1 MHLRIDAN
9 DQEAKLAEQ
18 AALAEIHRLEKIY
31 SSYDSESELMQIR
44 RGVISTLSPEM
55 HTMVSLCQQW
65 QKELPMA
72 FSCRL
77 GSVIEAW
84 NEAEKKQERPDRKAI
99 RALARKA
106 LYSEYTLS
114 DAEIPKDFSWE
125 FSAIA
130 KGYIIDQA
138 IAQARKAAPA
148 ANALTLEIGGD
159 IRQWQK
165 PGSKAWAISLAN
177 PNQLDDSQQN
187 SLGNIQL
194 NNQAIA
200 YSGHQARSRKIG
212 RRQFSHILQARDGWP
227 RDFPHSVVVIAPTA
241 TKADAIATALS
252 TMDVD
257 KALDWVE
264 QTKQVEALL
273 ISEDGRQFASSA
285 WHSSDHEDSKAE
297 LASANIRFALPKIR
311 SGNYRKPYVAL
322 WIENK
327 KRKVVKNLLLL
338 GDSERWMSENS
349 VWWRR
354 QGRKTPTLLDVMARP
369 TRRAGEYQLQWSG
382 RDDFGKAVAA
392 GQYQLIIE
400 AAREHGGHEK
410 ISIPFELG
418 KPIKQTEKGQKE
430 IQYIELELRSP
441 LVGNAEIAAN

>member
-1 MHLRIDAN
+1 MHLRIDASEP
-9 DQEAKLAEQ
+9 EARLAEQ
-18 AALAEIHRLEKIY
+18 AALAEIRRLEKVY
-31 SSYDSESELMQIR
+31 SSYDADSELMKIR
-44 RGVISTLSPEM
+44 NGTHTGLSDEM
-55 HTMVSLCQQW
+55 HTMVALCQQW

-77 GSVIEAW
+77 GNVIDAW
-84 NEAEKKQERPDRKAI
+84 NTAEQKQERPDRKAI
-99 RALARKA
+99 REMARKA
-106 LYSEYTLS
+106 LYSEYTLNKNK
-114 DAEIPKDFSWE
+114 IPADFSWE

-138 IAQARKAAPA
+138 MTEARKAAPA
-148 ANALTLEIGGD
+148 AKALMLNIGGD
-159 IRQWQK
+159 IRQWQQPGNK
-165 PGSKAWAISLAN
+165 PWAITIAN
-177 PNQLDDSQQN
+177 PNQLDDSQEK
-187 SLGNIQL
+187 SLGQVEL

-227 RDFPHSVVVIAPTA
+227 RDFPNSAVVIAASA
-241 TKADAIATALS
+241 TEADAIATALS

-257 KALDWVE
+257 SALDWVE
-264 QTKQVEALL
+264 QAGEVEALL
-273 ISEDGRQFASSA
+273 ISEDGRQFSSSG
-285 WHSSDHEDSKAE
+285 WHTLNIKDSKAD

-354 QGRKTPTLLDVMARP
+354 QGRKNPTLLDIMARP

-392 GQYQLIIE
+392 GEYQLIIE

-430 IQYIELELRSP
+430 IQFIELELRSP

>member
-1 MHLRIDAN
+1 MHLRIDASN
-9 DQEAKLAEQ
+9 QEAKLAEQ
-18 AALAEIHRLEKIY
+18 AALEEIRRLEKVY
-31 SSYDSESELMQIR
+31 SNYDSTSELMQIR
-44 RGVISTLSPEM
+44 NGLRSQLSTDM
-55 HTMVSLCQQW
+55 RTMVSLCQQW
-65 QKELPMA
+65 QEELPMA

-77 GSVIEAW
+77 GQVIDAW
-84 NEAEKKQERPDRKAI
+84 NQAEKHQQRPDRKVI

-106 LYSEYTLS
+106 LYSEYALS
-114 DAEIPKDFSWE
+114 NGLIPSDFSWE

-138 IAQARKAAPA
+138 MAQARMAAPSA
-148 ANALTLEIGGD
+148 KALLLDIGGD
-159 IRQWQK
+159 IRQWQED
-165 PGSKAWAISLAN
+165 GSEAWPIRIAD
-177 PNQLDDSQQN
+177 PNQLDDSQQH
-187 SLGNIQL
+187 SLGSVHL

-200 YSGHQARSRKIG
+200 YSGHKARHRQIG

-227 RDFPHSVVVIAPTA
+227 RDFPNSAVVIASTA
-241 TKADAIATALS
+241 TEADAIATALS
-252 TMDVD
+252 TMDLD

-264 QTKQVEALL
+264 QNSTVEALL
-273 ISEDGRQFASSA
+273 ISEDGRQFPSSG
-285 WHSSDHEDSKAE
+285 WHPLNNKNAARN

-322 WIENK
+322 WIEDEQRN
-327 KRKVVKNLLLL
+327 VVKNLLLL

-354 QGRKTPTLLDVMARP
+354 QGRKTPALLDVMARP
-369 TRRAGEYQLQWSG
+369 TRRSGEYQLQWSG
-382 RDDFGKAVAA
+382 RNDFGKSVAT

-418 KPIKQTEKGQKE
+418 KPIKHTEKGQKE
-430 IQYIELELRSP
+430 IQFIELELRSP
-441 LVGNAEIAAN
+441 LVGKADIAAN